1 MSISKIQ
8 DVCAPSRAYAFGA
21 PLSFA
26 ECARFFKRLTFHW
39 EKVKKE
45 ENKINR
51 VLCSLPNTKKKTITL
66 LSSMTTITPFLK
78 TLSLTLLILL
88 MIAAD
93 GNEIK
98 RGLRQN
104 IPKQSLQD
112 IDDEEK
118 YLPRN
123 VLHSSPRNERSLPFS
138 FFQKKE

>member
-1 MSISKIQ
+1 
-8 DVCAPSRAYAFGA
+8 
-21 PLSFA
+21 
-26 ECARFFKRLTFHW
+26 
-39 EKVKKE
+39 
-45 ENKINR
+45 
-51 VLCSLPNTKKKTITL
+51 
-66 LSSMTTITPFLK
+66 MTTITPFLK